1 MELILSERG
10 SPTSRRTPK
19 QELQEVIDCRKTS
32 PLCGCAYYNLKVVW
46 EYRMDGVIQ
55 YIECQQMLHP
65 LESWQ
70 VWLNVL
76 LCLVLSRQ
84 LPINWH
90 GISKYSGVCWV
101 FCVYVCVCV
110 IEGYQPLHLN
120 KSLSDSRISVF
131 WEAAALGKKRGT
143 SGTGCQ
149 FITGLTHRH
158 KQPFM
163 LTFTSRGN

>member
-76 LCLVLSRQ
+76 LCLVTDTASVN
-84 LPINWH
+84 IVAYV
-90 GISKYSGVCWV
+90 GCFV
-101 FCVYVCVCV
+101 FTYVCV

-131 WEAAALGKKRGT
+131 WEAVALGKKQGT
-143 SGTGCQ
+143 SSTGCQ

-163 LTFTSRGN
+163 LTFKSRGN